1 MNKELLLSLL
11 KENKLKEL
19 HEVLSKGN
27 PVDIAEIISEMD
39 ETNMGIVFRLL
50 EKRSGAE
57 VFSYM
62 ENDAR
67 NKLIKSFSRSKI
79 VEIIDEMYADDAVDF
94 LAEMPANVITSLLD
108 NTDKEQRRDINH
120 LLQYKDDSV
129 GSIMTVEFVEL
140 NKDMSVKEAL
150 DKIKRVGIDSETI
163 YTCYVVERKKCI
175 GIVTAKDLI
184 LNDLDEKISNL
195 MKSEFIYALTSDD
208 REDVA
213 VEVQTSVKLAPE
225 MGLKT
230 QLFINK
236 DFRSG
241 VTTLTEHAK
250 GAIKGQLTL
259 DECGMCMDPEKDSAP
274 TAEELGCDPE
284 TGEVL
289 EEKSE
294 PPKESTK
301 VISMRD
307 AVNS

>member
-1 MNKELLLSLL
+1 MAE
-11 KENKLKEL
+11 KLTLASMCAGGVQERIDRALAK
-19 HEVLSKGN
+19 
-27 PVDIAEIISEMD
+27 ISD
-39 ETNMGIVFRLL
+39 NI
-50 EKRSGAE
+50 
-57 VFSYM
+57 
-62 ENDAR
+62 
-67 NKLIKSFSRSKI
+67 
-79 VEIIDEMYADDAVDF
+79 
-94 LAEMPANVITSLLD
+94 LD
-108 NTDKEQRRDINH
+108 LNTD
-120 LLQYKDDSV
+120 
-129 GSIMTVEFVEL
+129 
-140 NKDMSVKEAL
+140 A
-150 DKIKRVGIDSETI
+150 KIT
-163 YTCYVVERKKCI
+163 
-175 GIVTAKDLI
+175 
-184 LNDLDEKISNL
+184 
-195 MKSEFIYALTSDD
+195 LTPNEDD
-208 REDVA
+208 REDVS

-259 DECGMCMDPEKDSAP
+259 DECGMCMDPEKDSTP

-294 PPKESTK
+294 PPKEGKK